1 MYLILK
7 IRIYTYLLKIH
18 IDQLKNY
25 FDLITI
31 HSDLLIFYTQIAENS
46 EKFTNLKLQKYQ
58 IIKITQNNL
67 ILFIKDTAITMK

>member
-58 IIKITQNNL
+58 IIRITQNKL

>member
-1 MYLILK
+1 M
-7 IRIYTYLLKIH
+7 
-18 IDQLKNY
+18 DQLKNY